1 MKNQLPLRA
10 FLVTAFVI
18 TGLTAAAFAQS
29 PQLLKRTTTKT
40 DKFDFSSGGTIA
52 IVGAPTG
59 SISIEGWNQNQIEI
73 SADIELQGASEA
85 DLARIAQVTSFVL
98 QESLGRTGI
107 ISTGTFDKKFL
118 KSVDKKFPK
127 PLIGLPFR
135 IDYHIKV
142 PHYSDLE
149 IDGGE
154 GDLQI
159 AGVDGMMKI
168 NYLKTNAKID
178 LVGGGINATFGAG
191 NVEIVIPDRSWRGRL
206 ADVQLAS
213 GTMNVHL
220 PPDLNAEIDAVILRT
235 GKVENVFTDYKPRD
249 RHAQFSDKSVIA
261 KAGNGGIPLKFTVG
275 DGTLKLSELD
285 KPQ

>member
-1 MKNQLPLRA
+1 MKNILPVRA
-10 FLVTAFVI
+10 FIIAILVT
-18 TGLTAAAFAQS
+18 TGVSAAFAQS
-29 PQLLKRTTTKT
+29 TQLLKRTTVKT

-52 IVGAPTG
+52 IVGAPAG
-59 SISIEGWNQNQIEI
+59 SITVEGWRNNQVEI
-73 SADIELQGASEA
+73 SAEIELQAASEA
-85 DLARIAQVTSFVL
+85 DLAKLAQVTTFVL

-107 ISTGTFDKKFL
+107 ISTGTHDKKYL
-118 KSVDKKFPK
+118 KTVDKKFPK
-127 PLIGLPFR
+127 NLMGLPFK

-142 PHYSDLE
+142 PHYSDLD
-149 IDGGE
+149 IDGGS
-154 GDLQI
+154 GDLNI
-159 AGVDGMMKI
+159 SGVEGMMKI

-178 LVGGGINATFGAG
+178 LVGGGISATFGDG
-191 NVEIVIPDRSWRGRL
+191 SVELVIPNRSWRGRL

-220 PPDLNAEIDAVILRT
+220 PPYLNAEIDAVILRT
-235 GKVENVFTDYKPRD
+235 GKVENAFTDYKPRD
-249 RHAQFSDKSVIA
+249 RHAAFTDRSVIA

>member
-1 MKNQLPLRA
+1 MKNRNIFRA
-10 FLVTAFVI
+10 FLIAIIVAA
-18 TGLTAAAFAQS
+18 GLTAALAQS
-29 PQLLKRTTTKT
+29 PQLLKRTTSKS

-52 IVGAPTG
+52 IVGAPAG
-59 SISIEGWNQNQIEI
+59 SITVEGWKNNQVEI
-73 SADIELQGASEA
+73 SAEIEVQAESEA
-85 DLARIAQVTSFVL
+85 DLAKIAQVTTFVL

-107 ISTGTFDKKFL
+107 VSTGTHDKKFL
-118 KSVDKKFPK
+118 KTVDKKFPK
-127 PLIGLPFR
+127 RLMGLPFR

-142 PHYSDLE
+142 PHYSDLD
-149 IDGGE
+149 IDGGV
-154 GDLQI
+154 GDLNI
-159 AGVDGMMKI
+159 SGVEGMMKI

-178 LVGGGINATFGAG
+178 LVGGGISATFGAG
-191 NVEIVIPDRSWRGRL
+191 DVEIVIPNRSWRGRL

-220 PPDLNAEIDAVILRT
+220 PPNLNAEIDAVIVRT
-235 GKVENVFTDYKPRD
+235 GKVENAFTDYKPRD
-249 RHAQFSDKSVIA
+249 RHAEFTDRSVIA

>member
-1 MKNQLPLRA
+1 MKNTLPVRA
-10 FLVTAFVI
+10 FLIAIFITA
-18 TGLTAAAFAQS
+18 GLTAALAQS

-40 DKFDFSSGGTIA
+40 DKFDFSSGGTVS

-59 SISIEGWNQNQIEI
+59 SITVEGWRNNQIEI
-73 SADIELQGASEA
+73 TADIELQAASEA
-85 DLARIAQVTSFVL
+85 DLAKLAQVTTFVL
-98 QESLGRTGI
+98 QESLARTGI
-107 ISTGTFDKKFL
+107 ISTGTHDKKYL
-118 KSVDKKFPK
+118 KTVDKKFPK
-127 PLIGLPFR
+127 NLIGLPFR

-149 IDGGE
+149 IDGGN
-154 GDLQI
+154 GDLNI
-159 AGVDGMMKI
+159 SGVDGMLKI

-178 LVGGGINATFGAG
+178 LVGGIISATFGEG
-191 NVEIVIPDRSWRGRL
+191 SVDLTVPSRNWRGRL

-220 PPDLNAEIDAVILRT
+220 PPNLNAEIDAVILRT
-235 GKVENVFTDYKPRD
+235 GKVENAFADYKPRD
-249 RHAQFSDKSVIA
+249 RHEQFSDRSVIA